1 MNILI
6 SFLSYV
12 LVSFFLFSND
22 EFKRVSTNDN
32 YIIQSDTLLYPD
44 SKHREQS
51 KLIFQLLSKYH
62 YKKLS
67 VNDSLSEKILE
78 KYIQSLDPSREYF
91 YESDITYFNQYESQM
106 DDSSLSIPELHA
118 KYLQLIYDEKL
129 ALEYFKTEY
138 KF

>member
-6 SFLSYV
+6 SFLSYI

-67 VNDSLSEKILE
+67 VNDSLSE
-78 KYIQSLDPSREYF
+78 
-91 YESDITYFNQYESQM
+91 
-106 DDSSLSIPELHA
+106 
-118 KYLQLIYDEKL
+118 
-129 ALEYFKTEY
+129 
-138 KF
+138 